1 MGLRER
7 TAIQASVMGRADGER
22 VRMRRAEK
30 GCGDMSVTTV
40 PTGPE
45 HTRLAWGGRYAALL
59 LYRVRVHR
67 CHGGS
72 WQAVA
77 ARPRRLRCNL
87 PYPRITVPVPLRL

>member
-7 TAIQASVMGRADGER
+7 STIPASAMGRADGER
-22 VRMRRAEK
+22 VRMRQAEK
-30 GCGDMSVTTV
+30 GCGDMSSMSV
-40 PTGPE
+40 PTDPE
-45 HTRLAWGGRYAALL
+45 HTRLAWGGRCAALL
-59 LYRVRVHR
+59 LYRVRVRR